1 MNNILILKKKKIRK
15 GMIFFDFFIFKKNF
29 NFNKG
34 YYFKGIKEKKYK
46 IFLLRVKKL
55 DVNVVLR

>member
-1 MNNILILKKKKIRK
+1 
-15 GMIFFDFFIFKKNF
+15 MIFFDFFIFKKNF

-55 DVNVVLR
+55 DVNVVLRQNYVGVI